1 MPLVGCLRGVQS
13 ITHARNPLGVQHP
26 ALPFAV
32 LVPGGLELLLEYGV
46 ELNFRFEGGLT
57 LLAYA
62 VKNRYLFAV
71 EKLLSKGADPNICD
85 DSVALPVH
93 YAAYNNHGEEILN
106 IFLVYGANFRVRNST
121 QQTCLHWA
129 TLANCVQSLF
139 FFVWGGVD
147 VNAEDEFSRT
157 AVYYTASK
165 GFRSFCKA
173 LLERGA
179 KRSDFE
185 DGWKLYKENKTKEGE
200 EKSKSPA
207 SGDTENWYFDP
218 PRDP

>member
-1 MPLVGCLRGVQS
+1 LS
-13 ITHARNPLGVQHP
+13 
-26 ALPFAV
+26 FAV

-62 VKNRYLFAV
+62 VRNRYLIAV

-85 DSVALPVH
+85 DSGAFPVH
-93 YAAYNNHGEEILN
+93 CAVYNNGKEILN

-129 TLANCVQSLF
+129 ALANSLQSLF

-147 VNAEDEFSRT
+147 VNAADEYSRT

-173 LLERGA
+173 LLERSA
-179 KRSDFE
+179 KQSDFE
-185 DGWKLYKENKTKEGE
+185 DGWKLYKENRTKEGE
-200 EKSKSPA
+200 EKSKSTA
-207 SGDTENWYFDP
+207 SGDTEIGILILLGIP
-218 PRDP
+218 